1 VYDRQHA
8 AAAPSLGCRLPC
20 GCIPARLRRFVR
32 LLSRH
37 RRGSESTGGGEE
49 DRARIRYRRRPASA
63 GAPRGGIARAR
74 RGLPR
79 ERDRGRV
86 RRTRVTQP
94 PEGAIAADGSPSVSP
109 DGKTIAFA
117 RAIPG
122 ESPRIYLVAIDGSGL
137 RRLTQGNSAEIQ
149 PVWSP
154 DGTHIA
160 FSRADGEHFDL
171 FVAGADGSAPVQ
183 LTHTELA
190 DEDSCT
196 WSPNG
201 LQLAF
206 TRFLNDDEDVLA
218 INVDGSAQHPL
229 IRGRHDDA
237 SPSWSPEGSRIAI
250 TRDGRIAVFTFEHFK
265 VAFLTEAG
273 TKGTGPNWSPD
284 GSRIVFTRDPGSIFV
299 MNADGSKLA
308 KVPLD
313 KPATAAVWEPAG

>member
-1 VYDRQHA
+1 MR
-8 AAAPSLGCRLPC
+8 LLRLPL
-20 GCIPARLRRFVR
+20 IAALPVVAFALVFAASFAYFRATDADPKAKVAATKTKPV
-32 LLSRH
+32 
-37 RRGSESTGGGEE
+37 STSGGGRLVLALHAVGSQEPAE
-49 DRARIRYRRRPASA
+49 AYLASA
-63 GAPRGGIARAR
+63 AVDGSDV
-74 RGLPR
+74 R
-79 ERDRGRV
+79 EI
-86 RRTRVTQP
+86 TQP

-154 DGTHIA
+154 DGTHIG

-171 FVAGADGSAPVQ
+171 FVAGADGSELTQ
-183 LTHTELA
+183 LTHTPIA

-218 INVDGSAQHPL
+218 IDMDGSEQHPL

-237 SPSWSPEGSRIAI
+237 SPSWSPDGPRIAI
-250 TRDGRIAVFTFEHFK
+250 TRDGRIAVFSFEHFK

-273 TKGTGPNWSPD
+273 TKKDTGPSWSPD
-284 GSRIVFTRDPGSIFV
+284 GSRIVFTRDPGTIYV

>member
-1 VYDRQHA
+1 MRLLRLPLIASLPVVAFALVFAASFAYFRATDADPKAKA
-8 AAAPSLGCRLPC
+8 AASNAGPT
-20 GCIPARLRRFVR
+20 
-32 LLSRH
+32 
-37 RRGSESTGGGEE
+37 STAGGGRLVLALHAVGSQEPAE
-49 DRARIRYRRRPASA
+49 AYLASVAVDGSDVREITQRPQ
-63 GAPRGGIARAR
+63 GG
-74 RGLPR
+74 
-79 ERDRGRV
+79 
-86 RRTRVTQP
+86 
-94 PEGAIAADGSPSVSP
+94 IAADGSPSVSP
-109 DGKTIAFA
+109 DGKTIAFS

-122 ESPRIYLVAIDGSGL
+122 QPPYIYLVGIDGSGL
-137 RRLTQGNSAEIQ
+137 RRLTQGDSAEIQ

-154 DGTHIA
+154 DGTRIA
-160 FSRADGEHFDL
+160 FSRADGERFDL
-171 FVAGADGSAPVQ
+171 FIAGADGSGLTQ
-183 LTHTELA
+183 LTHTPLA

-206 TRFLNDDEDVLA
+206 TRFQNDDEDVLA
-218 INVDGSAQHPL
+218 INVDGSGQHPL

-237 SPSWSPEGSRIAI
+237 SPAWSPEGARIAI
-250 TRDGRIAVFTFEHFK
+250 ARDGRIAVFTFEHFK

-273 TKGTGPNWSPD
+273 PKTDSGPNWSPD

>member
-1 VYDRQHA
+1 MTDSMR
-8 AAAPSLGCRLPC
+8 PLRLPWVAAFPVAAFVLVFA
-20 GCIPARLRRFVR
+20 GSFAYFRATAADPKARVAERKTGPAFA
-32 LLSRH
+32 S
-37 RRGSESTGGGEE
+37 GGGRLVLALHAVGSQEPAE
-49 DRARIRYRRRPASA
+49 AYLASA
-63 GAPRGGIARAR
+63 AVDGSDV
-74 RGLPR
+74 R
-79 ERDRGRV
+79 EI
-86 RRTRVTQP
+86 TQP

-273 TKGTGPNWSPD
+273 TKDTGPNWSPD

>member
-8 AAAPSLGCRLPC
+8 AAAPSLGCLPC
-20 GCIPARLRRFVR
+20 GCIRARLRRFVR

-37 RRGSESTGGGEE
+37 RRGSESTGDGEE
-49 DRARIRYRRRPASA
+49 DRARIRFWRRPASA
-63 GAPRGGIARAR
+63 GAPRGRIARAR

-79 ERDRGRV
+79 ERGRGRV
-86 RRTRVTQP
+86 RRTRDH
-94 PEGAIAADGSPSVSP
+94 AAAGGGDRRGRVPVGLP
-109 DGKTIAFA
+109 GRKHD

-160 FSRADGEHFDL
+160 FSRADDEHFDL
-171 FVAGADGSAPVQ
+171 FVAGADGSGLTQ
-183 LTHTELA
+183 LTHTPLA

-218 INVDGSAQHPL
+218 IDMDGSEQHPL

-237 SPSWSPEGSRIAI
+237 SPSWSPDGPRIAI
-250 TRDGRIAVFTFEHFK
+250 TRDGRIAVFSFEHFK

-273 TKGTGPNWSPD
+273 TKKDTGPSWSPD
-284 GSRIVFTRDPGSIFV
+284 GSRIVFTRDPGTIYV
-299 MNADGSKLA
+299 MDADGSKLA